1 MYDIAIIGGG
11 AAGLSAA
18 VTARA
23 RNKKVLVF
31 EGSGFSPS
39 LYKAHLVNNYLG
51 MPNISGK
58 NMIEQFV
65 VHAKEMGTEFQE
77 KKVINISSV
86 DDIFT
91 IITADGAFHALS
103 VILTIGVSK
112 TQSING
118 EKEFLGRGVSY
129 CATCDGMFFKGQK
142 VAVVS
147 NLEHA
152 LPEVQFLAEVCS
164 DVLFITDLAIPEDK
178 FASNVKIVNDKIE
191 NITGTTGVNAIEFKN
206 SRVDVHGVFIIR
218 EADPVENILSGIKT
232 RGKSIMVDDLM
243 ATNITG
249 VFAAGDCTGQPWQ
262 ISRATGQGQIAALSA
277 INYLAHL

>member
-11 AAGLSAA
+11 PAGLSAA

-23 RNKKVLVF
+23 RNKKVLLF

-39 LYKAHLVNNYLG
+39 LVKAHLVNNYLG

-58 NMIEQFV
+58 NMIDQFV
-65 VHAKEMGTEFQE
+65 AHAKEIGTEFQE
-77 KKVINISSV
+77 QKVINISPTDEGFNV
-86 DDIFT
+86 
-91 IITADGAFHALS
+91 ITADGAFQALS
-103 VILTIGVSK
+103 IILTIGVSK

-152 LPEVQFLAEVCS
+152 LPEVQFLAEICS
-164 DVLFITDLAIPEDK
+164 EVLFITDLAIPPNK
-178 FASNVKIVNDKIE
+178 FGANVKIMTDKIE

-206 SRVDVHGVFIIR
+206 SRADIHGVFIIR
-218 EADPVENILSGIKT
+218 EADPVENILAGIKS
-232 RGKSIMVDDLM
+232 RGKSIIVDELM
-243 ATNITG
+243 ATNISG

-277 INYLAHL
+277 INYLAHI